1 MKTILLIILS
11 LQLRTNK
18 AILVER
24 DCEIVVITHDEL
36 AVNELKKRKELSHVD
51 TCYSSFLQSSSYLF
65 WFNLE

>member
-24 DCEIVVITHDEL
+24 ECEIIVITHDEV
-36 AVNELKKRKELSHVD
+36 AVKELKKRKELSRVD
-51 TCYSSFLQSSSYLF
+51 TCYSSFLRSTSYMF
-65 WFNLE
+65 WFKE